1 MSLQSWQSFLVEY
14 KLRSA
19 NHIIFYLHNFNSHAV
34 GEAMNWVWCVNSE
47 NQSFF
52 TPPFIFLALFSPN
65 KNSVPSASPLLM
77 TGCSSQTA
85 HMELTAGG
93 CSSSSFPE
101 TFWKW
106 GMLPTHNLNLSES
119 ITLENEVKEISLHMI
134 FFWFISSK
142 WIGISQWQNWV
153 RRHNKYLQGNEK
165 RCLTWWI

>member
-1 MSLQSWQSFLVEY
+1 MFTKTDAYSKYCTKMSLQSWQSFLVEY

-77 TGCSSQTA
+77 TGCSSQTVTRGTDGWWVFICFLPRNLLKMRNA
-85 HMELTAGG
+85 PNTQFKFKWFHHFREWGEGNKFAYDIFLVHFFKMNWHFPVAELGKKT
-93 CSSSSFPE
+93 
-101 TFWKW
+101 
-106 GMLPTHNLNLSES
+106 
-119 ITLENEVKEISLHMI
+119 
-134 FFWFISSK
+134 
-142 WIGISQWQNWV
+142 
-153 RRHNKYLQGNEK
+153 
-165 RCLTWWI
+165 